1 MNYFKTREK
10 AYKYLSN
17 AINYF
22 FENNYKSAE
31 ENFKKVI
38 SLKYDNASIESYY
51 YLSFIKDLN
60 GENEAAEYF
69 YNQGNS
75 IKPLDDKAFITPA
88 EKGAIDFYHSLAEE
102 FCNRNNYELA
112 IKCNEKILKIGSNN
126 SSAYCHISLIKSLE
140 KKYHEALCYI
150 NKAIEIHSDEIY
162 YFYRGN
168 YNVAL
173 NNFEEANND
182 YSKTIELN
190 PYSSNALKER
200 AKVNIELKNYTEAI
214 SDLNKSLE
222 LNPYDKETNKLLKDL
237 AKINH

>member
-1 MNYFKTREK
+1 MNHFKTREK

-22 FENNYKSAE
+22 FENNYKLAE

-60 GENEAAEYF
+60 GENEAAEFF

-75 IKPLDDKAFITPA
+75 IKPIDDKAFATHA
-88 EKGAIDFYHSLAEE
+88 EQGALNFYHNLAEE

-112 IKCNEKILKIGSNN
+112 IKCNEKILKIDSHN

-140 KKYHEALCYI
+140 NKYNEALCYI
-150 NKAIEIHSDEIY
+150 NKAIEILSDEIY

-173 NNFEEANND
+173 NNFEDANND

-190 PYSSNALKER
+190 PYSSNAFKER
-200 AKVNIELKNYTEAI
+200 AKVNIELKNYTEATN
-214 SDLNKSLE
+214 DLKKSLE
-222 LNPYDKETNKLLKDL
+222 LNPYDEETNSLLEYL
-237 AKINH
+237 AKT